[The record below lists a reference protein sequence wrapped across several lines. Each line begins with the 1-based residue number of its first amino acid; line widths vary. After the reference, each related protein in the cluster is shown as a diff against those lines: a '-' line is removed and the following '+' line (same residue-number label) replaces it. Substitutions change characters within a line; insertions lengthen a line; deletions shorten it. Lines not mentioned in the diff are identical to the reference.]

1 MEARYV
7 QLHLRKCGVIVHHA
21 APMPST
27 SDGRQAVVV
36 YLEAGL
42 QQADLARRCA
52 LRLPGVIGVKF
63 SGHTPTIMFIFGAE
77 PGGRTAAV
85 NGGRP
90 TRPGAPRQQAQRPG
104 PVRAKPAPGP
114 VRSPA
119 GVRRRTTAP
128 SQS

>member
-42 QQADLARRCA
+42 RQADLARRCV

-63 SGHTPTIMFIFGAE
+63 SGHTPTIMFVFGAE
-77 PGGRTAAV
+77 PGGRTAV

-90 TRPGAPRQQAQRPG
+90 TRPGAPRQQIQRPG
-104 PVRAKPAPGP
+104 PVKVKPAPGP
-114 VRSPA
+114 VKSPA
-119 GVRRRTTAP
+119 AVRRRTTVP